1 MVTKPN
7 EKELTVLATIYLSI
21 KKKKKMSSAPPRNW
35 EAINEKIRVLRRIV
49 MKRFRIKK
57 MSAMLKLFKYE
68 NINQFPV

>member
-1 MVTKPN
+1 
-7 EKELTVLATIYLSI
+7 
-21 KKKKKMSSAPPRNW
+21 MSSAPPRNW